1 MPFAYFKRLTRRQ
14 QAIYLESDG
23 ITTMPLPQ
31 ASRLQ
36 PLVTALARALEG
48 GDRARPELAA
58 QRLVL
63 GLAAALGAPPV
74 RVKVLAA
81 RPHADWGELHGLYE
95 SPGRGGLP
103 PLITLW
109 MRTARHKR
117 VTFRVMISFSCD
129 TMPQRRTSA

>member
-23 ITTMPLPQ
+23 ITRMPLPPG
-31 ASRLQ
+31 SRLQ
-36 PLVTALARALEG
+36 PMVTALARALEG
-48 GDRARPELAA
+48 GERARTESAA

-63 GLAAALGAPPV
+63 GLASALGAPPV

-95 SPGRGGLP
+95 S
-103 PLITLW
+103 
-109 MRTARHKR
+109 
-117 VTFRVMISFSCD
+117 
-129 TMPQRRTSA
+129 